1 MSLYLSG
8 CLYKY
13 SQLHEV
19 SFPTSFASPSQ
30 CLFYC
35 STTCPNIFEPP
46 NLREHRTN
54 VVSPGSEDLLLEL
67 AHRAVDVFLPNGDER
82 EVTEGAS
89 ASAAPLS
96 VQVVQ
101 VSVQVATGG
110 V

>member
-1 MSLYLSG
+1 M
-8 CLYKY
+8 
-13 SQLHEV
+13 
-19 SFPTSFASPSQ
+19 
-30 CLFYC
+30 
-35 STTCPNIFEPP
+35 
-46 NLREHRTN
+46 
-54 VVSPGSEDLLLEL
+54 SPGSEDLLLEL